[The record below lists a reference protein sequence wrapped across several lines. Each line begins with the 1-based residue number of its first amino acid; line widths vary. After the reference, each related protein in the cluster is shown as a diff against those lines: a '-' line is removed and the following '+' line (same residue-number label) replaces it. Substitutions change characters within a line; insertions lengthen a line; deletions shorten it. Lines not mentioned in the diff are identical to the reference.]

1 MIGLNETTSKTFSDL
16 PPHWSLSVRFDVIAI
31 NANKWSTSYL
41 KIYLDSVLQAT
52 YTYQNN
58 YFWKICSSA
67 DNLILY
73 NKNLT
78 THTKTS
84 ITVSINADTS
94 QDTFIKGILLRNFF
108 LYVDTCDISCATC
121 NGPTNVRTFLFF

>member
-1 MIGLNETTSKTFSDL
+1 MLELNETTTKTFSDL

-58 YFWKICSSA
+58 YFWKICSNA

-84 ITVSINADTS
+84 ITVSINAEVMS
-94 QDTFIKGILLRNFF
+94 LINLLAYQLVQLDMSRKIQ
-108 LYVDTCDISCATC
+108 LTTA
-121 NGPTNVRTFLFF
+121 